1 MHRCHHPLVPYPSAY
16 VRARVLVRARAGARA
31 RTHRLRVRVHA
42 QRSAAE
48 KRATQGRA
56 ERRTRSLVDIYEER
70 IHDPVRPSALRKG
83 CLAQVSAQLVI
94 LPLRPRHKCKFKS
107 ARMLLL
113 IVPLY
118 RLQAVSW
125 PLRLLSCFLVPAPLG
140 LSWSLRLLIRARA
153 KLLTCSNEP

>member
-1 MHRCHHPLVPYPSAY
+1 LHRCHHPLVPYPSAY

-125 PLRLLSCFLVPAPLG
+125 PLRLLSCVPLRLLSCVLVPAPL
-140 LSWSLRLLIRARA
+140 
-153 KLLTCSNEP
+153 KLCPGPWAS